1 MHKTKSSRQ
10 LIKIYLISVILFLF
24 APLLSSKE
32 EAQNKAK
39 KQRTITEEI
48 IVEAELPK
56 DIPLATTSLI
66 KREKIDITIPRDL
79 SEVLSY
85 ASGTFISSG
94 TKNEFLLKIRGFES
108 QSIAL
113 LYDGIPIYEPFFN
126 SFDLKTITAEEVE
139 NIKVVKGASSVLY
152 GPNTLGGIV
161 NIITRRPNPP
171 SFSLKASYDS
181 NSTSYLS
188 STGALRW
195 RNLFFTGFAS
205 LERSDGFLW
214 KKNRENVLRANS
226 DYERKNISGKI
237 YFYPTEKSEIL
248 LETAYYSS
256 AYGIPYALEFYLPR
270 YWRFKSWDRFQLHLG
285 GTFSFLREGHLKLR
299 SYYVRHDNVLDS
311 YSGEDMKDLQW
322 ESRYENDSYGIFILG
337 SLPYSSQNQWKWSL
351 NFRNDK
357 ARTQDDKG
365 EEWNT
370 FQHKTFSCGGENHL
384 SLNSRWKAII
394 GISLDHLRKQSDDSK
409 WTLNPIMG
417 VKFHPQDYVD
427 FHLSIAQKSRFPSM
441 KSLYSSQGGNPELKD
456 ERGTIYEWGFTF
468 NKEISLQGAIFFNQI
483 KDLIRVI
490 RLPNGDRI
498 SLNIGKAEILGFE
511 LELNKAWSKIDFSFN
526 YTYLDGKDK
535 VENLPLDLL
544 SKSQLN
550 FTANFMIMKTV
561 SLSLWGLGV
570 SCSEVNA
577 GTDSFR
583 IPGYFILNA
592 ILSKG
597 FSHWTV
603 FLKAENLFNKYYIT
617 EPGFPMKARTLIVGI
632 KFLTGK

>member
-1 MHKTKSSRQ
+1 MKMNKRSLKKENFLLLP
-10 LIKIYLISVILFLF
+10 LIFLLCSL
-24 APLLSSKE
+24 LLSPQEKKE
-32 EAQNKAK
+32 EK
-39 KQRTITEEI
+39 KLPTITEEI
-48 IVEAELPK
+48 IVEAERPK

-66 KREKIDITIPRDL
+66 KREIIELTTPRDL

-85 ASGTFISSG
+85 ASGTFVSSG

-113 LYDGIPIYEPFFN
+113 LYDGIPIYEPYFN

-139 NIKVVKGASSVLY
+139 SIKVVKGASSVLY

-161 NIITRRPNPP
+161 NIITRRPSPP

-188 STGALRW
+188 STGAFRW
-195 RNLFFTGFAS
+195 RSLFFTGFAS
-205 LERSDGFLW
+205 LEKSDGFRW
-214 KKNRENVLRANS
+214 KKNGENVLRANS
-226 DYERKNISGKI
+226 DYERKNFTGKI
-237 YFYPTEKSEIL
+237 YYYPTGKSEIL
-248 LETAYYSS
+248 LEAAYYSS
-256 AYGIPYALEFYLPR
+256 AHGIPYALEFYLPR

-285 GTFSFLREGHLKLR
+285 GTFSFLQEGHLKLR

-311 YSGEDMKDLQW
+311 FSSEDMKDLQW
-322 ESRYENDSYGIFILG
+322 ESTYKNDSYGIFIIG

-357 ARTQDDKG
+357 ARTQDDSG
-365 EEWNT
+365 EEWST
-370 FQHKTFSCGGENHL
+370 FQHQTFSCGAENHL
-384 SLNSRWKAII
+384 NLNPRWKATI
-394 GISLDHLRKQSDDSK
+394 GISLDHLRKQSGDSK

-417 VKFHPQDYVD
+417 VKFHPQDHID

-456 ERGTIYEWGFTF
+456 ERGTSYEWGFTF
-468 NKEISLQGAIFFNQI
+468 NKEIFLQGAIFFNQI

-490 RLPNGDRI
+490 RLPNGEKT

-511 LELNKAWSKIDFSFN
+511 LEFKKAWPKIDFSFN

-535 VENLPLDLL
+535 VENIPLDLL

-550 FTANFMIMKTV
+550 LAANFMIMKTV

-570 SCSEVNA
+570 SRSEVNA
-577 GTDSFR
+577 GADSFR

-603 FLKAENLFNKYYIT
+603 FLKAENLFNEYYIT
-617 EPGFPMKARTLIVGI
+617 EPGFPMKARAFIVGI
-632 KFLTGK
+632 TFLTGK

>member
-1 MHKTKSSRQ
+1 MTKRS
-10 LIKIYLISVILFLF
+10 LKKDILLF
-24 APLLSSKE
+24 PLLIFLLCSSFLSPQEKKE
-32 EAQNKAK
+32 EK

-48 IVEAELPK
+48 IVEAERPK
-56 DIPLATTSLI
+56 DVLLATTSLI
-66 KREKIDITIPRDL
+66 KREKIDLIIPRDL

-85 ASGTFISSG
+85 ASGTFISCG
-94 TKNEFLLKIRGFES
+94 TKNEFLLKIRGFEN
-108 QSIAL
+108 QDIAL

-139 NIKVVKGASSVLY
+139 SIKVVKGASSVLY

-161 NIITRRPNPP
+161 NIITRRPSPA
-171 SFSLKASYDS
+171 SFSLKTSYDS

-205 LERSDGFLW
+205 LERSDGFRW
-214 KKNRENVLRANS
+214 KKNGENVFRANS
-226 DYERKNISGKI
+226 DYERKNFTGKI

-248 LETAYYSS
+248 LEAAYYSS
-256 AYGIPYALEFYLPR
+256 AYGIPYALEFYFPR
-270 YWRFKSWDRFQLHLG
+270 YWRFKNWDRYQFHLG

-299 SYYVRHDNVLDS
+299 SYYVRHENVLDS
-311 YSGEDMKDLQW
+311 YSHEDMKDLQW
-322 ESRYENDSYGIFILG
+322 ESTYANDSYGIFILG

-357 ARTQDDKG
+357 ARTQDDIG

-370 FQHKTFSCGGENHL
+370 FQHQTFSFGAENHL
-384 SLNSRWKAII
+384 SLNSRWKAIT
-394 GISLDHLRKQSDDSK
+394 GMSLDHLRKQSGDSK
-409 WTLNPIMG
+409 WTLNPIIG
-417 VKFHPQDYVD
+417 VKFHPHDYID

-456 ERGTIYEWGFTF
+456 ERGTSYEWGFSY
-468 NKEISLQGAIFFNQI
+468 NKDISLQGAIFFNQI

-490 RLPNGDRI
+490 RLPNGDKI
-498 SLNIGKAEILGFE
+498 SLNIGKIEISGFE
-511 LELNKAWSKIDFSFN
+511 LEFKKAWSRMDFSFN
-526 YTYLDGKDK
+526 YTYLDGKNK
-535 VENLPLDLL
+535 VDNLPLDLL

-550 FTANFMIMKTV
+550 FTATLMIMKTV
-561 SLSLWGLGV
+561 RLSLWGLGV
-570 SCSEVNA
+570 SRSEVNA
-577 GTDSFR
+577 GADSFR

-592 ILSKG
+592 ILSKS

-617 EPGFPMKARTLIVGI
+617 EPGFPMKARTLIIGI
-632 KFLTGK
+632 KFLTER